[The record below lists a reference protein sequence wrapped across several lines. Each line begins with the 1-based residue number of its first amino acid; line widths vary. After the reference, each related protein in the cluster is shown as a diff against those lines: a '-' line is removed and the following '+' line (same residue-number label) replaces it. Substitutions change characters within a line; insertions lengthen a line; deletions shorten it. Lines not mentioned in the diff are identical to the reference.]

1 MDRQTA
7 VDCLAIPVAG
17 AMATY
22 DEPEAILFGLVYGIA
37 IGKGHVELANAL
49 TEVGVNILIMTEGTV
64 PTAKDHE
71 DFNDRMNDI
80 IEVMTALLK

>member
-1 MDRQTA
+1 MDRQAA

-37 IGKGHVELANAL
+37 IGKAHVELADAL
-49 TEVGVNILIMTEGTV
+49 FKVGVDILIMTEGSV
-64 PTAKDHE
+64 PTDKDQTE
-71 DFNDRMNDI
+71 FSDRMNDI
-80 IEVMTALLK
+80 IEVMTVLLK

>member
-7 VDCLAIPVAG
+7 VDCLAIPVSG

-37 IGKGHVELANAL
+37 IGKAHVELADAL
-49 TEVGVNILIMTEGTV
+49 AKTGVEILIMAEGQV
-64 PTAKDHE
+64 PTEKDQTE
-71 DFNDRMNDI
+71 FNDRMNDI
-80 IEVMTALLK
+80 IEVMTVLLK